1 MADVAAPVVPE
12 ATPATIPLGQAPSLR
27 AFEEARSKGLKE
39 IPNPAAKTDA
49 PDPDV
54 EADPELRK
62 AIDEL
67 EPSKPEETPAEKA
80 ARTRRHK
87 EAAIKSRIT
96 KLAKARDEQKTAR
109 EQAEAELTEW
119 RSGRRT
125 AQPTPAPPQ
134 PVKAGE
140 PASKTEPTLKD
151 FPLAQ
156 FKDEEDPY
164 AAQSAALN
172 RAIVKWEL
180 DQRDTATRES
190 RQREQA
196 DQESRDLAKA
206 FDESFVEARTRIPD
220 FDAVVSQAEFPRTP
234 ATPALLDLVMR
245 SPVKADMAYHL
256 AKHPEIT
263 TRLLESRTRD
273 ALTFAFAE
281 VQADVKAALK
291 AKEKPPAPPTVTSA
305 KEPLQPVTAGA
316 GTGVVAKD
324 PKSMTLREWEAHRS
338 NGGGRR

>member
-1 MADVAAPVVPE
+1 MADVAPAPV
-12 ATPATIPLGQAPSLR
+12 ATEPAPATIPLGQAPTLR

-39 IPNPAAKTDA
+39 LPNPAAKPADA

-54 EADPELRK
+54 EAEPELRK

-67 EPSKPEETPAEKA
+67 EPPKPEETSAEKA

-87 EAAIKSRIT
+87 EAAIKQRIT

-125 AQPTPAPPQ
+125 AQPAP
-134 PVKAGE
+134 KAGE
-140 PASKTEPTLKD
+140 KPASEASKPTLKD
-151 FPLAQ
+151 FPLEK
-156 FKDEEDPY
+156 FKDEDDPY
-164 AAQSAALN
+164 AAQSAAL
-172 RAIVKWEL
+172 AEAVADWKWE
-180 DQRDTATRES
+180 QHQTADRAS

-196 DQESRDLAKA
+196 EQDDRALAKA

-220 FDAVVSQAEFPRTP
+220 FDAVLSTAEFPRTP

-256 AKHPEIT
+256 AKHPDVT

-273 ALTFAFAE
+273 ALIFAFAE

-291 AKEKPPAPPTVTSA
+291 AKAKPAAPPTVTSA
-305 KEPLQPVTAGA
+305 QEPLQPVTAGA

-324 PKSMTLREWEAHRS
+324 PKSMTLSEWEAHRS